1 MFMLNLLTTLQ
12 AFFANLCHSSAE
24 KPGIWIKE
32 ANEQVNANFSFH
44 FGYLTSDAGYF
55 VPSF

>member
-1 MFMLNLLTTLQ
+1 MLNLLTTWQ